1 MYDTVIIG
9 GGPAGLSAA
18 LYCARASLKTIVTE
32 KYPLCGGQMLLTDMI
47 DNFPGN
53 PPADGSELAMK
64 LREQA
69 AAAGAEFICA
79 DVSRLS
85 DGRIKTVFAGEKE
98 YTARTVI
105 YAAGAVHRKLEVPG
119 ETELAGK
126 GVSYCAVCDGGFFRN
141 KAAAVIGGGDTALK
155 DALYLSDLCSK
166 VYLIHRRKEFRG
178 SPTLLERCVNTD
190 NIEIIRNTVCTRIC
204 GSEKVTGI
212 SVLCGNTSREIECDG
227 VFAAVGMSP
236 VSGLLD
242 GICDI
247 DEKGYIKAG
256 EDCITSASGIFAAG
270 DVRRKSLRQIV
281 TACSDG
287 ANAAYSAK
295 EYLTVTDRQD

>member
-1 MYDTVIIG
+1 MFDTIIIG

-18 LYCARASLKTIVTE
+18 LYCARSALKTLVME
-32 KYPLCGGQMLLTDMI
+32 KYSLCGGQMLLTDII

-53 PPADGSELAMK
+53 PPADGSELALK

-79 DVSRLS
+79 DVSKLD
-85 DGRIKTVFAGEKE
+85 DGKIKTVFAGGEK

-119 ETELAGK
+119 EAELTGK
-126 GVSYCAVCDGGFFRN
+126 GVSYCAVCDGGFFRD
-141 KAAAVIGGGDTALK
+141 KTTAVIGGGDTALK
-155 DALYLSDLCSK
+155 DALYLSALCRK
-166 VYLIHRRKEFRG
+166 VYIIHRRNEFRG
-178 SPTLLERCVNTD
+178 SPTLLERCESTE
-190 NIEIIRNTVCTRIC
+190 NIEIIRNTVCTCIN

-212 SVLCGNTSREIECDG
+212 SVLSGNISREIECDG

-256 EDCITSASGIFAAG
+256 EDCVTSAPGIFAAG
-270 DVRRKSLRQIV
+270 DVRRKTLRQIV
-281 TACSDG
+281 TACADG

-295 EYLTVTDRQD
+295 EYLTVM